1 MNRQIKFRV
10 WDVEQNKFLSSYAD
24 KGIEFYHEQGKDWHE
39 KQVRDIVP
47 VSWFLQDHNNNLENY
62 IVTQY
67 TGLND
72 KDGKEIYEGDIIK
85 EHCFEDWG
93 NDTVGYEY
101 RGVVRYKMYDTSD
114 VNRKFSG
121 FITFPNELENKN
133 YSGNPIHSDCEVI
146 GNIFEHKHLL
156 EK

>member
-67 TGLND
+67 TGLKG
-72 KDGKEIYEGDIIK
+72 KDGKEIYEGDIVKWGDLNYIVEYNHTACK
-85 EHCFEDWG
+85 WQGRCPYYHSYHHPTTEHFRDLMNG
-93 NDTVGYEY
+93 III
-101 RGVVRYKMYDTSD
+101 S
-114 VNRKFSG
+114 
-121 FITFPNELENKN
+121 
-133 YSGNPIHSDCEVI
+133 
-146 GNIFEHKHLL
+146 NIFEHKHLL

>member
-1 MNRQIKFRV
+1 MNTPKKFRV

-67 TGLND
+67 TGLTD
-72 KDGKEIYEGDIIK
+72 KNNKPIYEGDIVK
-85 EHCFEDWG
+85 YKTWTGSYDGTTEEHQTQVQFKDGAYYPRYIDDECEDSWYSFK
-93 NDTVGYEY
+93 V
-101 RGVVRYKMYDTSD
+101 YD
-114 VNRKFSG
+114 
-121 FITFPNELENKN
+121 L
-133 YSGNPIHSDCEVI
+133 EVI
-146 GNIFEHKHLL
+146 GNIFETPYLL
-156 EK
+156 K